1 MEFSE
6 RERGQEALIVIGENL
21 GREAIDRYFEDRVR
35 YHGEL

>member
-21 GREAIDRYFEDRVR
+21 NREVIDRYFEDRAR
-35 YHGEL
+35 YHGQL